1 MESME
6 MTAIELTRGQELAL
20 PAADEPELTRLRMGI
35 GWEKERTAG
44 FIGTGAP
51 DVDLDASAMQF
62 AGDQLFDVAFFNNLR
77 TRDGSVVHL
86 GDNLTGR
93 GEGDD
98 EVITVDLSKVYPKV
112 DTIVFLVSSYHGH
125 TLEWINRA
133 YARLVRD
140 DDNVEVAR
148 FKLTYGVPETGL
160 VMAKLV
166 RDGTQ
171 WRLQAIGEGV
181 AVTKP
186 TEAIEALRR
195 FL

>member
-20 PAADEPELTRLRMGI
+20 PAVEEPELTRLRMGI

-77 TRDGSVVHL
+77 TRDGSVAHL

-112 DTIVFLVSSYHGH
+112 DTIVFLVSYHGH
-125 TLEWINRA
+125 TLEWIHRA

-140 DDNVEVAR
+140 EDNVEVAG
-148 FKLTYGVPETGL
+148 FKLTFGVPETGL

-171 WRLQAIGEGV
+171 WKLQAIGEGV